1 MFTLFK
7 TTMSIS
13 PGGTKFSPLLFVGDW
28 QRGLNTAIALGY
40 DAIELSL
47 RDPQE
52 QVVKDIGEAVQGR
65 GCAVS
70 AISTGQS
77 YYNDGLSLVSADPAV
92 QARLRDRL
100 CAFVELASQW
110 SAFVVIGGVRGNF
123 EGDPSSYPD
132 QRKRAVEAVQHVAEH
147 ARTHGV
153 SLLLEPIN
161 RYETRFINTVQE
173 ALQFMADVGADNV
186 RVLADTFHMNIE
198 EASMGDAVR
207 LAGKRLGYMHLADS
221 NRKAAGQ
228 GHTNFREL
236 ATILRQIDYSGYI
249 GAEILPLPDSDT
261 AARMAIAYFRS
272 L

>member
-1 MFTLFK
+1 LFR

-28 QRGLNTAIALGY
+28 QRGLNTAIALRY

-52 QVVKDIGEAVQGR
+52 QVVKDIGEAVRGR
-65 GCAVS
+65 GFAVS

-92 QARLRDRL
+92 QAKLKDRL
-100 CAFVELASQW
+100 CAFVEVAAQW
-110 SAFVVIGGVRGNF
+110 GAFVVIGGVRGNL
-123 EGDPSSYPD
+123 EGDPSTYQD
-132 QRKRAVEAVQHVAEH
+132 QRKRAIEAVRHVAEH
-147 ARTHGV
+147 ARTYHV
-153 SLLLEPIN
+153 RLLIEPIN

-173 ALQFMADVGADNV
+173 ALQFIADVGADNLW
-186 RVLADTFHMNIE
+186 VLADTFHMNIE
-198 EASMGDAVR
+198 EASMGDALR
-207 LAGKRLGYMHLADS
+207 LAGKRLGYMHLVDS

-228 GHTNFREL
+228 GHTSFREL
-236 ATILRQIDYSGYI
+236 ATDLRQLGYSGYI
-249 GAEILPLPDSDT
+249 GAEILPLPDDDT